1 MPKPSVQI
9 SNAGDFDPPVAGPG
23 PIVEARSI
31 GRRNPDGKSWLLEQ
45 VSLRLGPGERLA
57 LCGPSGS
64 GKTLLLRALALLD
77 PIDQGQLL
85 WHGRPVHRLRVPE
98 FRSQVMY
105 LHQRPAFFEDQ
116 VEAALRAPLLLR
128 VHRHRSFDRDQAVA
142 WLGQLGRDAS
152 FLTKAMRSLSGGEL
166 QILSL
171 VRALALEPTALL
183 LDEPTAALDEP
194 TARAVEQLLA
204 DWAAQRP
211 SRSLVWVS
219 HDAGVQQRATGRSV
233 RIEAG
238 RIVA

>member
-1 MPKPSVQI
+1 MPKPNVQI
-9 SNAGDFDPPVAGPG
+9 FTAPDPDPADARRT
-23 PIVEARSI
+23 PIVEAHAI
-31 GRRNPDGKSWLLEQ
+31 GRRHPDGKNWLLEQ
-45 VSLRLGPGERLA
+45 VSLRLEPGERLA
-57 LCGPSGS
+57 VCGPSGS

-85 WHGRPVHRLRVPE
+85 WLGRPVHRLRVPE

-116 VEAALRAPLLLR
+116 VEAALQAPLLLR
-128 VHRHRSFDRDQAVA
+128 VHRHRPFDRDRVVA
-142 WLGQLGRDAS
+142 WLAQLGRDAS

-166 QILSL
+166 QILAL
-171 VRALALEPTALL
+171 VRALSLEPTVLL
-183 LDEPTAALDEP
+183 LDEPTAALDEL

-204 DWAAQRP
+204 DWVAQRP

-219 HDAGVQQRATGRSV
+219 HDAGVQQRAAQRSV

-238 RIVA
+238 RIVD